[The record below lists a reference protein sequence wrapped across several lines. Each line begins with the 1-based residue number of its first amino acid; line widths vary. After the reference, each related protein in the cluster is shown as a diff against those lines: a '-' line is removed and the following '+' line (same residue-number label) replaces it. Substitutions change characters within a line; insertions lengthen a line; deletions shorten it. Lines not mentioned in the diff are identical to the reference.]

1 MSQWW
6 VCITFR
12 ASRFYPEVRC
22 CEQAT
27 VQVTEIELT
36 SNYRWDPVVHR
47 SNQSGTQRLVL
58 AISVVYCVIDKN
70 RNTPSQALKC
80 GLDNSSVLILMI
92 IFEPAIKYL
101 LLLLLV
107 RKNRRAGNVYDGNP
121 SQLEKANS

>member
-6 VCITFR
+6 VCITFE

-22 CEQAT
+22 CAQAA
-27 VQVTEIELT
+27 VRVTETGLT
-36 SNYRWDPVVHR
+36 SNYRWGPVVHR
-47 SNQSGTQRLVL
+47 SNPSGIQRLVL

-92 IFEPAIKYL
+92 ISEPAIKYL
-101 LLLLLV
+101 LLLLLIW
-107 RKNRRAGNVYDGNP
+107 KNRRVGNVYDGK
-121 SQLEKANS
+121 SS